1 MPDRCFANPR
11 LADIYDDLDTDRRD
25 LDHYVAMAA
34 EFGVRSVLDVGCGT
48 GVLALR
54 LAAKGLDVTGV
65 DPAEASL
72 AVARRKPGADLV
84 RWVVGDATT
93 IAPMGVDLVTM
104 TGNVAQV
111 FLIDSEWWATLAGI
125 RTALHPSGR
134 LIFEVRDPARRGWEE
149 WNRDDSFARV
159 EIPGTGTVETWVELI
174 DVSLP
179 MVTFMHTYRFE
190 DGLQLTS
197 DSTLRFRDRDEIVAS
212 LAETGFVALDVRDAP
227 DRPGKEDVFIAGL
240 AAR

>member
-11 LADIYDDLDTDRRD
+11 LADIYDDLDADRRD

-34 EFGVRSVLDVGCGT
+34 EFSVRSVLDVGCGT
-48 GVLALR
+48 GVLACL

-65 DPAEASL
+65 DPAEATL
-72 AVARRKPGADLV
+72 AVARRKQGADRV
-84 RWVVGDATT
+84 RWVVADATT

-111 FLIDSEWWATLAGI
+111 FLTDSEWWATLAGI

-174 DVSLP
+174 DISLP
-179 MVTFMHTYRFE
+179 MVTFTHTYRFE
-190 DGLQLTS
+190 DGSLLTS
-197 DSTLRFRDRDEIVAS
+197 DSTLRFREQDEIVAS

-227 DRPGKEDVFIAGL
+227 DRPGREHVFIAGL